1 MTSAT
6 VLTDHW
12 QAAPSIDIGPF
23 VYRREDYVGTI
34 RHLVII
40 AVDLAVI
47 VFVVLP
53 LGMIPAV
60 VADSMSIRSDLFL
73 FCPLLLTWLYLT
85 VLKPSRI
92 RSLGYWVTGSKIVT
106 IYGEKPSTIR
116 MTIRLAATILWIAVP
131 PSGMFFV
138 DLMWPTVDEE
148 RQTLRDLYCGTRII
162 RNRATPVAQGKI
174 VYSFYTAMNYSLM
187 YASVQKDAKVATLH
201 SLSEDAKS
209 KQ

>member
-12 QAAPSIDIGPF
+12 HAAPSIDIGPF

-60 VADSMSIRSDLFL
+60 VAESMSIRSDLFL

-92 RSLGYWVTGSKIVT
+92 RSPGYWVTGAKIVT
-106 IYGEKPSTIR
+106 IYGDKPSTIR
-116 MTIRLAATILWIAVP
+116 MTIRLAATFLWFFIP
-131 PSGMFFV
+131 LGMFLDF
-138 DLMWPTVDEE
+138 MWPTVDEE
-148 RQTLRDLYCGTRII
+148 RQMLRDLYCGTRIVL
-162 RNRATPVAQGKI
+162 NRAAPVAQGKI
-174 VYSFYTAMNYSLM
+174 VHSFHTAMGYSLM
-187 YASVQKDAKVATLH
+187 YASVQKGAKAATLQP
-201 SLSEDAKS
+201 LSVDTKS

>member
-6 VLTDHW
+6 VLTEQW
-12 QAAPSIDIGPF
+12 QAAPSIHTGPF

-60 VADSMSIRSDLFL
+60 VAESLSIRSDAFL
-73 FCPLLLTWLYLT
+73 FVGPLLLTWLYLT

-92 RSLGYWVTGSKIVT
+92 RSPGYWVTGSKIVT
-106 IYGEKPSTIR
+106 IYGEKPSTLR
-116 MTIRLAATILWIAVP
+116 MTIRLAATFLWFSLPLGI
-131 PSGMFFV
+131 FLV
-138 DLMWPTVDEE
+138 DVMWPTVDGE
-148 RQTLRDLYCGTRII
+148 RQMLRDLYCGTRII
-162 RNRATPVAQGKI
+162 RHRATPIAQGRI
-174 VYSFYTAMNYSLM
+174 VQTFYTAMGYSLM
-187 YASVQKDAKVATLH
+187 YASVQKQTIGQAGY
-201 SLSEDAKS
+201 SLPEDVKS
-209 KQ
+209 K

>member
-6 VLTDHW
+6 VLTEHW
-12 QAAPSIDIGPF
+12 QAKPSVDIGPF

-47 VFVVLP
+47 VFVVFP
-53 LGMIPAV
+53 LGIVPAI
-60 VADSMSIRSDLFL
+60 VAESMSIRADTFAVIGPLF
-73 FCPLLLTWLYLT
+73 LTWLYLT

-106 IYGEKPSTIR
+106 IYGEKPSTLR
-116 MTIRLAATILWIAVP
+116 MTIRLAATIFWFSLP
-131 PSGMFFV
+131 LGTFLV
-138 DLMWPTVDEE
+138 DFMWPTVDEE
-148 RQTLRDLYCGTRII
+148 RQMLRDLYCGTRII
-162 RNRATPVAQGKI
+162 RNRATPIAQGRI
-174 VYSFYTAMNYSLM
+174 VQSFYTAMGYSLT
-187 YASVQKDAKVATLH
+187 YSSVYKEAKVEAVH
-201 SLSEDAKS
+201 SRSPDAKS